1 MRPEFNV
8 GKVKV
13 GDEHG
18 TYFIADIA
26 SNHDGELSRAIDL
39 IHLAAEAGASA
50 AKFQNFFAKSLISD
64 HTFKALSDIRSHQSN
79 WKKSVY
85 EMYDAASVDLEW
97 TQKLADACEDAG
109 VHYFTSPYDLSILSK
124 LAPFVV
130 AWKIGSGDITWHQA
144 LQVYARSP
152 LPIFIATGA
161 SSEAE
166 VKAGMKIFAGKEN
179 ICLMQCNTNYTGSR
193 DNFKHIELNVLR
205 RYKELFPGCVLGLSD
220 HTLGHTTVLGAV
232 ALGARVIEKH
242 FTDDVSRDGADHGF
256 SMTSQTWSEMVERT
270 RDLEAALGTGKKQ
283 VMPNELSTVVLQ
295 RRSLHAS
302 RYLEKGMRIS
312 EDDCIALR
320 PCPVG
325 SFKPFELDEILGSKL
340 KRSIAQGECI
350 TINDICDV

>member
-1 MRPEFNV
+1 MINIKINKNKIGISHP
-8 GKVKV
+8 
-13 GDEHG
+13 
-18 TYFIADIA
+18 TYFIADIGA
-26 SNHDGELSRAIDL
+26 NHDGNLNRAKKLIELCAK
-39 IHLAAEAGASA
+39 AGANA
-50 AKFQNFFAKSLISD
+50 AKFQ
-64 HTFKALSDIRSHQSN
+64 HFKAETIVSDYGFKNLKIKTHQSK
-79 WKKSVY
+79 WKHDVFSVY
-85 EMYDAASVDLEW
+85 KKASINPKW
-97 TQKLADACEDAG
+97 TKELIKTCKKFKIDF
-109 VHYFTSPYDLSILSK
+109 FTSPYDLDYIDDLNK
-124 LAPFVV
+124 YLCAY
-130 AWKIGSGDITWHQA
+130 KIGSGDITW
-144 LQVYARSP
+144 LEIIKKISKRNKPVM
-152 LPIFIATGA
+152 IATGA
-161 SSEAE
+161 SDLNDVERAYKLINKFNKKL
-166 VKAGMKIFAGKEN
+166 VI
-179 ICLMQCNTNYTGSR
+179 MQCNTNYTGSR